1 MNWKHIW
8 IIFTKELSD
17 TLRDR
22 RTWFAMVIMPLL
34 LVPVLMLAT
43 PVAVEKQFKKMEE
56 VPPPVAV
63 VGAEDGRALVDFLK
77 NSGRVAVTTF
87 SRSAED
93 VEQQVKDGKFEAA
106 VIIPSGFESSIAA
119 GESGEIRVSFDASR
133 QKSSMT
139 QGRLGELLAAYNQQ
153 IVAGRLAARGM
164 DVNILTP
171 VRPNVTNIAPEEQVG
186 AFLLAMLMPMLL
198 GVWASMGGMYA
209 AIDAAAGEK
218 ERGTLEPLLA
228 APPSRLSLVAGKYFT
243 VVLTSVASAALSM
256 LGLMIALWI
265 KPTAL
270 MGPQA
275 TDQVRFTIPLT
286 EGLLIL
292 LVAVSLA
299 GLFSALELAISVFA
313 RSFKEA
319 QTYLSPLSLAFVLP
333 AIFTQF
339 IEVRDISP
347 AMFHVPIL
355 NSLFVFKELFYGIVN
370 WGHLGIYFAW
380 SVIYIVAALRLAA
393 GMFKREQVVFRG

>member
-1 MNWKHIW
+1 MNWKHVW
-8 IIFTKELSD
+8 IIFTKEMSD

-22 RTWFAMVIMPLL
+22 RTWFAMVIMPVL

-43 PVAVEKQFKKMEE
+43 PIAVEKQFKKMEE
-56 VPPPVAV
+56 VPPSVAM
-63 VGAEDGRALVDFLK
+63 VGAENSNALVEFFK
-77 NSGRVAVTTF
+77 NSGRVAVTAF
-87 SRSAED
+87 SGTAED
-93 VEQQVKDGKFEAA
+93 AEQQVKDGKFEVA
-106 VIIPSGFESSIAA
+106 VIVPSGFESSITA
-119 GESGEIRVSFDASR
+119 GGSGDIQVAFDASR

-139 QGRLGELLAAYNQQ
+139 QGRVSELLGAFNQQ
-153 IVAGRLAARGM
+153 IVAGRLAAKGM
-164 DVNILTP
+164 DVTILTP
-171 VRPNVTNIAPEEQVG
+171 IKPNVMNIAPEEQVG

-228 APPSRLSLVAGKYFT
+228 APPSRLALVAGKYLT
-243 VVLTSVASAALSM
+243 VVVASVASAALSM

-275 TDQVRFTIPLT
+275 VDQVRFAIPLT
-286 EGLLIL
+286 EGFLIL

-347 AMFHVPIL
+347 TMFHIPIL

-370 WGHLGIYFAW
+370 WNHLGTYFGW
-380 SVIYIVAALRLAA
+380 SVLYIVLALRLAA
-393 GMFKREQVVFRG
+393 SMFKREQVVFRG